1 MSLDR
6 SRFENSEDQDHTI
19 IKSIFIK
26 GLGKS
31 SNYFMLVISA
41 STHETED
48 SHAVSLQSS
57 QYLLR
62 YYVDTKDALY

>member
-1 MSLDR
+1 ML
-6 SRFENSEDQDHTI
+6 
-19 IKSIFIK
+19 IK

-41 STHETED
+41 STHDTED

-57 QYLLR
+57 QYLPR
-62 YYVDTKDALY
+62 YYEDTKDALY